1 MRSCNKCKVAVT
13 QDWLGFEGEF
23 PDWNYE
29 LDLCDNCASEFKFL
43 VDTFCG
49 TNIDTNTELSEGEK
63 AEREPVSR
71 LNKKLKGL
79 AEQEPTRGKII
90 KVKEKELSS

>member
-13 QDWLGFEGEF
+13 QDFLGFEGEF

-49 TNIDTNTELSEGEK
+49 TNIDTNTKLSDEEK
-63 AEREPVSR
+63 AEREPVSKAY
-71 LNKKLKGL
+71 KKLR
-79 AEQEPTRGKII
+79 EI
-90 KVKEKELSS
+90 KEKNVGFKMYTG